1 MTQEA
6 LKLALEALELSTDW
20 DVNATGKQLK
30 SMQAITALRKAL
42 AQLEQEQEHDNSA
55 THLAHCY
62 QGEYPVCK
70 YGDENC
76 PATPKVKTH
85 PEQEYESVLIDG
97 VAYTIPSKVAVEIL
111 GLHLDLLQLKQ
122 EQEPVAWY
130 YPGGSPD
137 QCTTNKAYA
146 EMEPAWI
153 PLYTTPPQRKFVGLT
168 DDEMEATFIEC
179 GGKWNG
185 DFWKIEDADFHPFLR
200 TIEAKLKQKN
210 GFAEKKN
217 T

>member
-6 LKLALEALELSTDW
+6 LKLALEALEVSTDW

-122 EQEPVAWY
+122 EQEPVAWKL
-130 YPGGSPD
+130 PD
-137 QCTTNKAYA
+137 KNVVFWEDTKEVDEYHGFKPT
-146 EMEPAWI
+146 I
-153 PLYTTPPQRKFVGLT
+153 PLYPHPQRTWVGLT
-168 DDEMEATFIEC
+168 DGEIDYLLVSTAGENEETHISFAR
-179 GGKWNG
+179 
-185 DFWKIEDADFHPFLR
+185 A
-200 TIEAKLKQKN
+200 IEAKLKELN
-210 GFAEKKN
+210 DN
-217 T
+217 RI